1 GTPNQITSTD
11 NGNDAVTLAT
21 PQDIDKDADM
31 TLKSLLLKEGLD
43 LDDVL
48 GYIQTQDFNHSGFA
62 GTGFDVKKDS
72 NGDWT
77 LVTDNI
83 VIRNKAKIFEIL
95 VQQLRAT
102 SQFLMTEGH
111 RIDEVQENESAWDAV
126 ASESDIVASDY
137 EMRWQRNWRMF
148 IP

>member
-1 GTPNQITSTD
+1 QITSTD
-11 NGNDAVTLAT
+11 NGNGTVTLAT

-48 GYIQTQDFNHSGFA
+48 GYIQTQDFIHTGFA

-72 NGDWT
+72 NCDWT
-77 LVTDNI
+77 LVTNNVDM
-83 VIRNKAKIFEIL
+83 RDKAKIYEIV

-102 SQFLMTEGH
+102 SQFLMAEGH
-111 RIDEVQENESAWDAV
+111 GIDGVQENGSAWDV
-126 ASESDIVASDY
+126 VGSESDIVASDY

-148 IP
+148 IPED